1 MEQLLLHL
9 PPRARAGRRGAGRSE
24 ASDPPRADRR
34 HGGVGDRAEAA
45 GVQPQSSRASPGR
58 TEARTGPGTEPS
70 VGTPRPAA
78 LQWGL
83 SATSELETRLK
94 AAGVPKVVV
103 KLTDNRTTMISFRRH
118 RDVLYLRVHRAFARA
133 PGPVLDAL
141 AGFVGEKPWTSRRA
155 LTLRAFIEEAP
166 VQRDRI
172 RRPRIQPRGEVHD
185 LMDIFAEL
193 NATYFDGRVEADITW
208 SIASRGGR
216 TRRTVR
222 LGTYCDD
229 LRLIR
234 IHPALDAPFVPRF
247 YVASVVHHEML
258 HQLHPVERRPN
269 GRRIVHPPAFRADEE
284 KFAFHAEAKAWE
296 REHLPKLLRAR

>member
-1 MEQLLLHL
+1 M
-9 PPRARAGRRGAGRSE
+9 
-24 ASDPPRADRR
+24 
-34 HGGVGDRAEAA
+34 GDRAEAA

-58 TEARTGPGTEPS
+58 TEAGTEAGTEARTEPS